1 MNVWEQKRE
10 SMYSLCEW
18 VQVSEFH
25 RVALYAGF
33 WGLNGPW
40 HHREDLYMSLNIHFG
55 EIIRTY

>member
-1 MNVWEQKRE
+1 MKYERLGAKRE

-18 VQVSEFH
+18 VGGTVSEFH

-40 HHREDLYMSLNIHFG
+40 HHREDLYMS
-55 EIIRTY
+55 